1 MVRLFHAEQE
11 KVLTCD
17 KHGVGLKVF
26 LRTSGRSKKT
36 DATSSKAMWEVEV
49 RRDGGREGG
58 RNRVSIP
65 TYISREQEYCILYRT
80 YIHIGYIYIYN
91 IK

>member
-11 KVLTCD
+11 KFLTCD

-49 RRDGGREGG
+49 RREGGREGG
-58 RNRVSIP
+58 GGGGGGGGNR
-65 TYISREQEYCILYRT
+65 REGVR
-80 YIHIGYIYIYN
+80 GG
-91 IK
+91 